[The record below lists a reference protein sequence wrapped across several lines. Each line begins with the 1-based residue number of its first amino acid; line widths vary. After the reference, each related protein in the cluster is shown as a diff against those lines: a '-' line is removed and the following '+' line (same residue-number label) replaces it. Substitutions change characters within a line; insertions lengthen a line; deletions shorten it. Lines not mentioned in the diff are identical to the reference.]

1 LKRFDWL
8 GTHYQSVLRESGEIM
23 VDFYD
28 EQGLLIRT
36 EPFPPSAPLP
46 AAM

>member
-1 LKRFDWL
+1 LDWL
-8 GTHYQSVLRESGEIM
+8 ATQYQSGLSESGEIV

-28 EQGLLIRT
+28 DQGLLIRT

-46 AAM
+46 ATM